1 MTACFC
7 GCGRDVGGGV
17 RGMNKKGRRTMGLL
31 TKLRDAKA
39 RVDRRDAI
47 RSPRKLLIYYIARKE
62 GEGETVD
69 EPPDPEDLY
78 AWMGDEIDLM
88 IGNGVELAV
97 FWREVVHGD
106 YVPPPGE
113 AKELK
118 KAWEQ
123 WVRTGKGM
131 CSIVGIKI
139 ERGPVAALRGRV

>member
-1 MTACFC
+1 
-7 GCGRDVGGGV
+7 
-17 RGMNKKGRRTMGLL
+17 MGLL

-47 RSPRKLLIYYIARKE
+47 RSPRKLLIYYIARKD

-69 EPPDPEDLY
+69 EAPDPEDLY

-106 YVPPPGE
+106 YEPPPGE
-113 AKELK
+113 AKDIK
-118 KAWEQ
+118 KAWKQ
-123 WVRTGKGM
+123 WGKTAMGM
-131 CSIVGIKI
+131 CSIVGVKI
-139 ERGPVAALRGRV
+139 EKGPLALARGRV